1 MNIYRRSLKAIFDF
15 DGSTAVGENE
25 ARFLLCQFVGSL
37 YNFFAALYLLFSI
50 AEVILDLL
58 GLKLVIFLSGYC
70 LTQRYTKGYCRQ
82 IDDGIVFTGHHIE
95 CHKRIQSLSSS
106 SAFILFRFVHVHCIF
121 AEVGVLSKEE
131 ALLGFFTIFIIIS
144 IIIIHIFD
152 FLFIFNHILCV
163 SVLLDLAKPNLVRN
177 RNKYNNINKPTNYIH
192 IFLINL
198 CLFY

>member
-1 MNIYRRSLKAIFDF
+1 M
-15 DGSTAVGENE
+15 
-25 ARFLLCQFVGSL
+25 
-37 YNFFAALYLLFSI
+37 
-50 AEVILDLL
+50 
-58 GLKLVIFLSGYC
+58 
-70 LTQRYTKGYCRQ
+70 
-82 IDDGIVFTGHHIE
+82 
-95 CHKRIQSLSSS
+95 
-106 SAFILFRFVHVHCIF
+106 HCIF

-144 IIIIHIFD
+144 IIIVHIFD

-198 CLFY
+198 CLFLLITTMNTPTTCVLNSSNIWLHWQHSIGKYYKLSVKLTLSEFLYWPVVDG